1 MPIYLDVSA
10 AVHER
15 GGLGSYAERL
25 CRALVAS
32 EPARYGLF
40 YNRERGVKPLRRL
53 DDLPVRTV
61 SLGYKPWR
69 LIVWAG
75 QLAQIGFDGLLPNGE
90 LFHAMEHLLMPL
102 RGIPSV
108 LTVHD
113 LIFRHLP
120 GCHKRLNRW
129 YLELTMPVFCRK
141 ATRIISVSEYTRR
154 DLIGAYG
161 IPSEKITVV
170 HEAADQQYRPQPPDA
185 VEAIRARHSL
195 PERYLLFV
203 GTVEPRKNLSRLLDA
218 FAVLRSDGL
227 TDGLVIAGR
236 LGWLYHG
243 FLEQLEHSPVCRH
256 VTLTGY
262 VPGGDLPALYAGA
275 QALVFPSLYEG
286 FGLPVLEAMAC
297 GTPVACSDR
306 SSMPEIA
313 GGAALLFDPTRTE
326 AIVGAVRGLLGDG
339 ALQADLRR
347 RGLLRAQE
355 FSWERAAA
363 ETAAVYSAALR
374 SRGRGGA

>member
-1 MPIYLDVSA
+1 
-10 AVHER
+10 
-15 GGLGSYAERL
+15 
-25 CRALVAS
+25 
-32 EPARYGLF
+32 
-40 YNRERGVKPLRRL
+40 
-53 DDLPVRTV
+53 
-61 SLGYKPWR
+61 
-69 LIVWAG
+69 
-75 QLAQIGFDGLLPNGE
+75 
-90 LFHAMEHLLMPL
+90 
-102 RGIPSV
+102 
-108 LTVHD
+108 
-113 LIFRHLP
+113 
-120 GCHKRLNRW
+120 
-129 YLELTMPVFCRK
+129 
-141 ATRIISVSEYTRR
+141 
-154 DLIGAYG
+154 
-161 IPSEKITVV
+161 
-170 HEAADQQYRPQPPDA
+170 
-185 VEAIRARHSL
+185 
-195 PERYLLFV
+195 
-203 GTVEPRKNLSRLLDA
+203 VEPRKNLPRLADA

-243 FLEQLEHSPVCRH
+243 FLEQLERSPVCRH

>member
-1 MPIYLDVSA
+1 MAIYVDVSA
-10 AVHER
+10 AVHR
-15 GGLGSYAERL
+15 RAGLGRYAEAL
-25 CRALVAS
+25 ARALVAD
-32 EPARYGLF
+32 EPGRYSLF
-40 YNRERGVKPLRRL
+40 YNQERGVRPLDGL
-53 DDLPVRTV
+53 DHVPARKV
-61 SLGYKPWR
+61 SLGYRPWR
-69 LIVWAG
+69 MLVWLG
-75 QLAQIGFDGLLPNGE
+75 QLAHVGFDRLLPGVE
-90 LFHAMEHLLMPL
+90 LFHATEHHLMPL
-102 RGIPSV
+102 RGAPTV

-113 LIFRHLP
+113 LTFRHLP
-120 GCHKRLNRW
+120 QHHKPLNRW
-129 YLELTMPVFCRK
+129 YLRLTIPLFCRR
-141 ATRIISVSEYTRR
+141 ATHIISVSEHTRR
-154 DLIGAYG
+154 DLIDAYG
-161 IPSEKITVV
+161 VPSDKVTVV
-170 HEAADQQYRPQPPDA
+170 YEAADQLFRPQPPDTAEA
-185 VEAIRARHSL
+185 VKAKYGL
-195 PERYLLFV
+195 PERYLLYV
-203 GTVEPRKNLSRLLDA
+203 GTVEPRKNLPRLADA

-243 FLEQLEHSPVCRH
+243 FLEQLERSPVCRH